1 MERGVSAAG
10 EGFPSH
16 QFPSIVH
23 QGGAIEVSGLF
34 RSSSPPA
41 RPGATFQN
49 MMQVRPCGRH
59 DLPKALPQLKSC
71 ERALTLET
79 SLHIRLAKSAKN
91 PRRNAN
97 GFWSD
102 RFRSSIRDP
111 SQPVRSQWAMS
122 A

>member
-41 RPGATFQN
+41 RPGATS
-49 MMQVRPCGRH
+49 CGRH
-59 DLPKALPQLKSC
+59 DLPQLKSR
-71 ERALTLET
+71 ERATHT
-79 SLHIRLAKSAKN
+79 GNVSAH
-91 PRRNAN
+91 PF
-97 GFWSD
+97 GQ
-102 RFRSSIRDP
+102 IG
-111 SQPVRSQWAMS
+111 
-122 A
+122 

>member
-59 DLPKALPQLKSC
+59 DLPKALPQLKSR
-71 ERALTLET
+71 ERAAHTGDASE
-79 SLHIRLAKSAKN
+79 HPFGQI
-91 PRRNAN
+91 
-97 GFWSD
+97 G
-102 RFRSSIRDP
+102 
-111 SQPVRSQWAMS
+111 
-122 A
+122 